1 MTGHLIRF
9 AQSSLRAAAG
19 AAFSIA
25 LTATAAL
32 AAPAVTPLVS
42 TDWLAGHTGASDV
55 VILDIRSKM
64 SKSGKEDYLKGHIP
78 GAVWSEYPGYWRTD
92 RDGVTG
98 MLPAVEK
105 LEAVLSEVG
114 LSEDKAL
121 VIVPGGFN
129 SSDFSAAARV
139 YWTLKYLGHD
149 AVAILDGGFA
159 AWAEENRPLQ
169 TGDVTPIGDLFVA
182 EPDEALLVST
192 NEVAELLGTGT
203 LLLDGRP
210 ANQFAGAQKHS
221 DATRFGHIP
230 GAVNL
235 DQDQFYDRKTNRLKS
250 KSELARLLPASVQGS
265 NGKIVSYCN
274 TGHWAAA
281 NWFILTQVLGRDNV
295 TLYDASMVGWSQDKS
310 LPIEATVA
318 PAEPAKAK

>member
-1 MTGHLIRF
+1 MTGPVIRF
-9 AQSSLRAAAG
+9 AQSSLQMAAG
-19 AAFSIA
+19 AVLSLVLA
-25 LTATAAL
+25 LSSAA
-32 AAPAVTPLVS
+32 AAPQVTPLVS
-42 TDWLAGHTGASDV
+42 TDWLAAHTGAEDV

-78 GAVWSEYPGYWRTD
+78 GAVWSEYPGYWRTE

-105 LEAVLSEVG
+105 LEAVLSEIG

-121 VIVPGGFN
+121 VIVPGGFD
-129 SSDFSAAARV
+129 SLDFSAAARV

-159 AWAEENRPLQ
+159 AWTAESRPLQ
-169 TGDVTPIGDLFVA
+169 TGDVTPEGDLFVA
-182 EPDEALLVST
+182 EPNEELLVST
-192 NEVAELLGTGT
+192 NEVAEMLGTGT

-210 ANQFAGAQKHS
+210 ADQFSGAHKHAN
-221 DATRFGHIP
+221 ATRFGHIP

-235 DQDQFYDRKTNRLKS
+235 DQDQFYDHKTNRLKP
-250 KSELARLLPASVQGS
+250 KAELTSLLPASVQNS
-265 NGKIVSYCN
+265 DGKIVSYCN

-281 NWFILTQVLGRDNV
+281 NWFILTQVLGRGNV

-310 LPIEATVA
+310 LPVKATAA
-318 PAEPAKAK
+318 PAEPLKAN

>member
-1 MTGHLIRF
+1 MTGPLNRF
-9 AQSSLRAAAG
+9 AQGSLRLAAG
-19 AAFSIA
+19 AVVSI
-25 LTATAAL
+25 LLSVSGAA
-32 AAPAVTPLVS
+32 AAPDVTPLVP
-42 TDWLAGHTGASDV
+42 TDWLAAHTGEDDV

-105 LEAVLSEVG
+105 LEAVLSEIG

-121 VIVPGGFN
+121 VIVPGGFD
-129 SSDFSAAARV
+129 SQDFSAAARV
-139 YWTLKYLGHD
+139 YWTIKYLGHD

-159 AWAEENRPLQ
+159 AWTAENRPLQ
-169 TGDVTPIGDLFVA
+169 TGDVTPVGDLFVA

-192 NEVAELLGTGT
+192 NEVAEMLGTGT

-210 ANQFAGAQKHS
+210 ADQFAGAHKHS
-221 DATRFGHIP
+221 NATRFGHIP
-230 GAVNL
+230 GALSL
-235 DQDQFYDRKTNRLKS
+235 DQDQFYDHKTNRLKP
-250 KSELARLLPASVQGS
+250 KAELASLLPASVKDS
-265 NGKIVSYCN
+265 NAKVVSYCN

-281 NWFILTQVLGRDNV
+281 NWFILTQLLGRENV

-310 LPIEATVA
+310 LPVEATVA
-318 PAEPAKAK
+318 PAEPANTN